1 MVYFTRALPA
11 AVLIAGAILSGLAPA
26 AHASLL
32 DINFTATGTFA
43 SGSGFATVDSSL
55 ISSGNAGTTSLS
67 DLQGFSLTL
76 TGIPGGG
83 PATTSFNLSN
93 LSLWTLE
100 ESGGTIN
107 DLNFFMRNNPVNAD
121 GYSIE
126 GFEQEMFD
134 LCSGPAVTDA
144 CAGGSTR
151 LDQLTI
157 TVNDITSASP
167 EPASLVLTG
176 VGLAGL
182 GWLRR
187 RRLSS

>member
-11 AVLIAGAILSGLAPA
+11 VVLIAGAILSGLVPA

-93 LSLWTLE
+93 LSLWSLQ

-126 GFEQEMFD
+126 GFEEKMFD
-134 LCSGPAVTDA
+134 LCSGPSQTDA
-144 CAGGSTR
+144 CAGGSTQ

-157 TVNDITSASP
+157 SVTSETSASP

-176 VGLAGL
+176 LGLAGL

-187 RRLSS
+187 RRFLS